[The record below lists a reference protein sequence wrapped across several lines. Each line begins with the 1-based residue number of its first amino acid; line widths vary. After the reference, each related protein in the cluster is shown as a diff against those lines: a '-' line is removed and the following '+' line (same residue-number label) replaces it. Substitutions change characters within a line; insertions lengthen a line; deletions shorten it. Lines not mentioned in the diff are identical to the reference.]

1 MNGHAPQDRPDI
13 NQTIAL
19 DLHRGI
25 LKPAELYDR
34 DRMRRYIDEQ
44 KRFSIDGRRT
54 LDLDAPVGE
63 GDSKM
68 TYADAKPA
76 PAAECDPH
84 QQLEAKEM
92 VEARLRGQPAALT
105 GKPSAPLVENAPD
118 CNGGEEEGQ

>member
-1 MNGHAPQDRPDI
+1 MNGHDPQDRADI

-34 DRMRRYIDEQ
+34 GRIHRYIDEQ
-44 KRFSIDGRRT
+44 KRFSSDGHRT
-54 LDLDAPVGE
+54 LDLDAPVGND
-63 GDSKM
+63 DSKM

-84 QQLEAKEM
+84 QQLEAKEA
-92 VEARLRGQPAALT
+92 VEARLRGQPATSPEELIAPVVEGT
-105 GKPSAPLVENAPD
+105 HDSDGGKKQ
-118 CNGGEEEGQ
+118 G